1 MPKLTPTRSQRQT
14 QKNKKILSQ
23 NYIQLQNL
31 IISTTHEITQTI
43 REELAQN
50 PALELY
56 EEPFIYEDIERND
69 DKTENWNQDFDKPY
83 DEYETG
89 EPIERR
95 EIFDG
100 DAKDLALGLEQAAI
114 EYAGD
119 DPQSLVSLSES
130 INFYRTTGALPSDA
144 NKKLQDDLRI
154 LEKSI
159 SDKSLP
165 SESPTFE
172 VYEESGN
179 VQSVLIQTI
188 ADSLIYRNGFGK
200 YSDKAKEF
208 IDRINARFTSL
219 SNLATIIFE
228 KIQGDFFRQSDLK
241 NALLSLV
248 PLSTKNLSDLEM
260 EFSLK
265 IDKKLISKLSDLL
278 VSCKFGLF
286 PLGFFMP
293 SKAALLR
300 LWLHLAL
307 PEKTSKINDQCEWVK
322 QQAAQR
328 IESWDKNDMRID
340 LLKPLLDI
348 SANDIKNA
356 KRKPTTAKLL

>member
-1 MPKLTPTRSQRQT
+1 M
-14 QKNKKILSQ
+14 
-23 NYIQLQNL
+23 
-31 IISTTHEITQTI
+31 
-43 REELAQN
+43 AQN

-119 DPQSLVSLSES
+119 DPQSLASLSES

-165 SESPTFE
+165 NESPTFE

-179 VQSVLIQTI
+179 VHVRV
-188 ADSLIYRNGFGK
+188 DSNDCR
-200 YSDKAKEF
+200 F
-208 IDRINARFTSL
+208 IDI
-219 SNLATIIFE
+219 
-228 KIQGDFFRQSDLK
+228 
-241 NALLSLV
+241 
-248 PLSTKNLSDLEM
+248 
-260 EFSLK
+260 
-265 IDKKLISKLSDLL
+265 
-278 VSCKFGLF
+278 
-286 PLGFFMP
+286 
-293 SKAALLR
+293 
-300 LWLHLAL
+300 
-307 PEKTSKINDQCEWVK
+307 
-322 QQAAQR
+322 
-328 IESWDKNDMRID
+328 
-340 LLKPLLDI
+340 
-348 SANDIKNA
+348 
-356 KRKPTTAKLL
+356 